1 MLRLAAFLACVGL
14 ATTRLG
20 LVAHE
25 FLGHGGATLA
35 VGGSVTKVQLFWFA
49 GGWIQ
54 FQIPAT
60 WSAHVIVALGGCAIE
75 LLIAALLLVVRH
87 PIVRGVA
94 AAIVVHATWYLAAG
108 TWHGF
113 GDGTTLYQAFG
124 DARWP
129 FAIACG
135 LICVATAFFGARIV
149 FGTLRAY
156 AGHRWAPLLGAL
168 ALAALVNAG
177 LMIGELKVRQ
187 DVTYAEIT
195 KSESTRVVEREL
207 RQLPAPQ
214 RELMRA
220 QLEEQHRDV
229 PFKYVLAALAL
240 VAIALGARA
249 SPRSERAPPHI
260 DRIALLAAASIAL
273 VILIDYASR

>member
-14 ATTRLG
+14 ATTRIG

-25 FLGHGGATLA
+25 FIGHGGATLA
-35 VGGSVTKVQLFWFA
+35 VGGTVTKVHLFWFA

-54 FQIPAT
+54 FTIPAT

-75 LLIAALLLVVRH
+75 LLIATPLLFTKP
-87 PIVRGVA
+87 PILRGVA
-94 AAIVVHATWYLAAG
+94 AAIIVHATWYLSAG

-135 LICVATAFFGARIV
+135 LVCITTAFFGARIV
-149 FGTLRAY
+149 FGVLRAY
-156 AGHRWAPLLGAL
+156 RWPYLLGAL

-177 LMIGELKVRQ
+177 LMIGELKLRQ

-195 KSESTRVVEREL
+195 KAESTRVVEREL
-207 RQLPAPQ
+207 RAIPAPQ
-214 RELMRA
+214 RALMRA
-220 QLEEQHRDV
+220 EIEEQHRDF
-229 PFKYVLAALAL
+229 PFKYLLAGLAL
-240 VAIALGARA
+240 IAVGLGA
-249 SPRSERAPPHI
+249 SRSRRTEWAPPHI
-260 DRIALLAAASIAL
+260 ARIALLAAASIAL
-273 VILIDYASR
+273 VILIDYASS